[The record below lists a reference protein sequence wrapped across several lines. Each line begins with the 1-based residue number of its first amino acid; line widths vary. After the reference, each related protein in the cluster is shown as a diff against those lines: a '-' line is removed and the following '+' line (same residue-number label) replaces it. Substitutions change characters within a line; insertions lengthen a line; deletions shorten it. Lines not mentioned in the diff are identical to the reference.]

1 MFFINKSMEN
11 NNVDYNIKNYI
22 IQEKELK
29 NNYEKE
35 LKELDSWFTIEKRV
49 IETQIQN
56 LLIILKERTKKLFD
70 EKKQKEKDINKEYLS
85 NKKAIEQ
92 NIKYLVESKI
102 NDEYPG
108 DIISFVPKFI

>member
-1 MFFINKSMEN
+1 MEN

>member
-1 MFFINKSMEN
+1 MES

-29 NNYEKE
+29 NNYEKK
-35 LKELDSWFTIEKRV
+35 LKELDSWFVIEKRV

-56 LLIILKERTKKLFD
+56 LQIILKERTKNLFD
-70 EKKQKEKDINKEYLS
+70 EKKRKEKDINKEYLS

-92 NIKYLVESKI
+92 NIKYLVESQL
-102 NDEYPG
+102 NEEYSEDNIG
-108 DIISFVPKFI
+108 FVPKFI

>member
-1 MFFINKSMEN
+1 MEN

-70 EKKQKEKDINKEYLS
+70 EKKQKEKNINKEYLS

-108 DIISFVPKFI
+108 DIITKFI

>member
-85 NKKAIEQ
+85 SKKAIEQ